1 MCKFARDNMA
11 RMEWV
16 DYLGRNMY
24 VYEYMYIHI
33 HIYIYIILY
42 RELRMLCVPA
52 MLKDTRSAHS
62 STA

>member
-1 MCKFARDNMA
+1 MA

-33 HIYIYIILY
+33 HIYLYIILY